1 MPTNGELLVRI
12 DERLQTV
19 QSDVAEIKQSVG
31 VDHDA
36 LLTLTGKHDTDV
48 EMLKGQIK
56 NTNIFQGVATFLGTI
71 VGSIFPFG
79 HKP

>member
-19 QSDVAEIKQSVG
+19 QGDVAEIKKTVG

-36 LLTLTGKHDTDV
+36 LLTLAGKHDTDV
-48 EMLKGQIK
+48 KDLEGKIK
-56 NTNIFQGVATFLGTI
+56 ATNIWQGIATLVGTA
-71 VGSIFPFG
+71 VGSFFG
-79 HKP
+79 FHKS

>member
-19 QSDVAEIKQSVG
+19 QADVVDIKKTFS

-36 LLTLTGKHDTDV
+36 LLRLAGKHDTDV
-48 EMLKGQIK
+48 EELKGKIK
-56 NTNIFQGVATFLGTI
+56 NTNIWQGIATLIGTAI
-71 VGSIFPFG
+71 GSFFG
-79 HKP
+79 FHKS